1 MPSTAVQSYTPQPLH
16 VTDRAAEKV
25 RALVREEGVPTLAL
39 RVFVTGGGCSGFK
52 YGFSFDES
60 IADDDTVIEYS
71 DIKIVVD
78 ALSLPYLEGAEVDYR
93 VGLDGSRFTVTN
105 PNATSTCG
113 CGSSFSM

>member
-1 MPSTAVQSYTPQPLH
+1 MPSTAVQSYTPQSLR
-16 VTDRAAEKV
+16 VTDRAVEKV
-25 RALVREEGVPTLAL
+25 RALVNEEGIPSLAL

-60 IADDDTVIEYS
+60 IATDDTVIKCS
-71 DIKIVVD
+71 GIMVVVD
-78 ALSLPYLEGAEVDYR
+78 ALSFPYLEGAEVDYV

-113 CGSSFSM
+113 CGASFSI